1 MPHLQKQRLSIVGQE
16 DGVSS
21 DIGPDRM
28 KNDLLAADEILD
40 TTVSGQQVPDGRA
53 LHGAD
58 DGRLNGLQLRVLQLL
73 RLKGRHRGNNDS
85 GRPSDGRRRSRSRCW
100 SRFLLELGF
109 RDLPRPRL
117 VFIRRRL
124 KVFDVPEVEVEVVVL
139 QDVVDQVVVV
149 EKV

>member
-1 MPHLQKQRLSIVGQE
+1 
-16 DGVSS
+16 
-21 DIGPDRM
+21 M

-40 TTVSGQQVPDGRA
+40 TTVSGQQVPDCRA

-73 RLKGRHRGNNDS
+73 WLQLRLKGRHRGNNDS
-85 GRPSDGRRRSRSRCW
+85 GRASDCRCQSRCW

>member
-1 MPHLQKQRLSIVGQE
+1 
-16 DGVSS
+16 
-21 DIGPDRM
+21 M

-40 TTVSGQQVPDGRA
+40 TTVSGQQVPDCRA

-73 RLKGRHRGNNDS
+73 RLRLKGRHRGNNNS
-85 GRPSDGRRRSRSRCW
+85 GRPRDGRRQSRCW

-117 VFIRRRL
+117 LLIRRRL